1 MIQSFSDL
9 QPTLPV
15 LNDAELVKYHA
26 YQVSRIKCMREV
38 NFCANMLPVATALK
52 QLSEQELKNR
62 GLWLKK

>member
-1 MIQSFSDL
+1 MIQSFEDL
-9 QPTLPV
+9 KPTLPY
-15 LNDAELVKYHA
+15 LTDEKLKEYHA